1 MAFSYQN
8 PILRGMYPDPSIVR
22 VEDTF
27 YLVNSTFE
35 YYPGIALSKSTDL
48 LNWTKLPS
56 IVTEVSQA
64 DLRSSKSNEGIFAV
78 CIRYHDGHFY
88 VITTNFA
95 EFKNFIIRGT
105 LSDDGRHII
114 WEQNRV
120 VVDIFGI
127 DPDLF
132 FENGKAYVQFTG
144 YIDDK
149 GTKAI
154 QQVEIDIT
162 SGTILKGPKVLSLGT
177 GGRDVEGPHIIKRND
192 WYYLLAAEGGTGLGH
207 MITMFRSK
215 SLWGPYEEAPQNP
228 LFTNRDRADEPL
240 QNIGH
245 ADLFQDASGNWWLTC
260 LGTRPTAID
269 HIQITNI
276 GRETLLYPVDWSTE
290 WPSIYNG
297 TPTLT
302 VDLTDFP
309 EHAKTLKNQDLTDF
323 VDDFSED
330 KLHPEWVS
338 LRDSL
343 TARLSLTNG
352 TLILSGSSLTLSNVG
367 TPSFLA
373 LRQTEHQEI
382 FTLDIDTK
390 ETKIN
395 NGAIGIA
402 VTINTDH
409 YGALLIEKGDT
420 EGTYHIFKVAKVLDL
435 EIKERIATIEQLPRQ
450 LVLEHGKDYKRFS
463 AVLDHKT
470 ITFDLHAQHFS
481 NEAIAALNTGD
492 FQGMYVLDDAKLV
505 VVHASRKV
513 LLDNER

>member
-1 MAFSYQN
+1 MVVTSYQN

-48 LNWTKLPS
+48 LNWTKMPS
-56 IVTEVSQA
+56 IVTEISQA
-64 DLRSSKSNEGIFAV
+64 DLRFSKSNEGIFAV
-78 CIRYHDGHFY
+78 CIRYYNGHFY
-88 VITTNFA
+88 FITTNFA

-105 LSDDGRHII
+105 LSEDGTHII
-114 WEQNRV
+114 WEQNRIIV
-120 VVDIFGI
+120 NIFGI
-127 DPDLF
+127 DPDLY
-132 FENGKAYVQFTG
+132 FENGRAYIQFTG

-162 SGTILKGPKVLSLGT
+162 NGTILKGPEVLSLGT

-215 SLWGPYEEAPQNP
+215 SLWGPFEQAPQNP
-228 LFTNRDRADEPL
+228 FFTNRDRADEPL

-245 ADLFQDASGNWWLTC
+245 ADLFQDTSGNWWLTC
-260 LGTRPTAID
+260 LGTRPASIG

-276 GRETLLYPVDWSTE
+276 GRETLLYPVDWSKE
-290 WPSIYNG
+290 WPIIYNG
-297 TPTLT
+297 IPTLT
-302 VDLTDFP
+302 VDLTHFP
-309 EHAKTLKNQDLTDF
+309 EHAKSLQKQESTDF
-323 VDDFSED
+323 IDDFSAD
-330 KLHPEWVS
+330 SLHPEWVS

-343 TARLSLTNG
+343 TSRLHLSQGKLS
-352 TLILSGSSLTLSNVG
+352 LSGSSLTLSDLG

-373 LRQTEHQEI
+373 IRQTEHNEKL
-382 FTLDIDTK
+382 TLDIDTK
-390 ETKIN
+390 ETEIN

-402 VTINTDH
+402 VTINTEH
-409 YGALLIEKGDT
+409 YGALLIEKGDF
-420 EGTYHIFKVAKVLDL
+420 EDTYHLFKFAKVLDL
-435 EIKERIATIEQLPRQ
+435 EIKEHVATINQIPEQLE
-450 LVLEHGKDYKRFS
+450 LEHGKDYKRFS
-463 AVLDHKT
+463 AIFNERK

-492 FQGMYVLDDAKLV
+492 FQGLYVLGDAQLTINK
-505 VVHASRKV
+505 ASRIHI
-513 LLDNER
+513 N